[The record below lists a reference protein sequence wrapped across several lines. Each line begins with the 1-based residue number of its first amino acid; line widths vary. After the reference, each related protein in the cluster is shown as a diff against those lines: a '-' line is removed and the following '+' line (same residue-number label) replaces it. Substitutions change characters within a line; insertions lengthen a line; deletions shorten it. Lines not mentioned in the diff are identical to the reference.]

1 MSRRVIAVTGAFG
14 ALGSA
19 VAGTLAKEG
28 AALVLIDQAPL
39 PAQAPMSD
47 ALVIP
52 GIDLSD
58 PAQAGQAVDRV
69 IEQYGRLDG
78 LINIAGTFRW
88 QTVLDGDVSTWDFLY
103 AVNLKTAVAMT
114 KAALPQLI
122 QSRGRIVNIAAG
134 VAVAKAGVGFG
145 AYAASK
151 AGVAKLTESLAE
163 EVKLQGVTVN
173 AILPSIID
181 TPQNRR
187 DMPDADFDRWVK
199 PQNIADTISFLL
211 SDKANAITGALIPVS
226 GRI

>member
-28 AALVLIDQAPL
+28 ATLALIDQAQL
-39 PAQAPMSD
+39 PAHAPMSG

-52 GIDLSD
+52 SINLSD
-58 PAQAGQAVDRV
+58 PVQAEQAVHRV
-69 IEQYGRLDG
+69 IGQYGRLDG

-122 QSRGRIVNIAAG
+122 RARGRIVNIAAG
-134 VAVAKAGVGFG
+134 VAVAKAGAGFG

-181 TPQNRR
+181 TPQNRH

-226 GRI
+226 GRV